1 MKIKTFN
8 YFFKEGLVSVKK
20 NRVMSMASISTVAA
34 ALFIFGIF
42 MLMVV
47 NVNKMMLSVEN
58 DIEIKAFLKEDISTI
73 EKQQIENDIKSMTE
87 VKEVRYESK
96 EEALE
101 NFKKQ
106 LGDKQDLAKGLEL
119 ENPLLSSFIIKV
131 DKPQDVSS
139 VASKIRNFN
148 NVEQVNAGEQLVGSI
163 IKVTRFIKIT
173 SMVLMAILGIIAI
186 FLISNTI
193 KLTVFA
199 RKREIGIMKYI
210 GATDWFIR
218 WPFIIEGTI
227 MGLFGALIS
236 ILVLGF
242 GYHYAVKTVSES
254 LTIFSLV
261 PSNQILVSLGWEFAL
276 IGILIGGVGSL
287 LSIRKFLVV

>member
-261 PSNQILVSLGWEFAL
+261 PSNQILASLGWEFAL

-287 LSIRKFLVV
+287 LSIRKFLIV